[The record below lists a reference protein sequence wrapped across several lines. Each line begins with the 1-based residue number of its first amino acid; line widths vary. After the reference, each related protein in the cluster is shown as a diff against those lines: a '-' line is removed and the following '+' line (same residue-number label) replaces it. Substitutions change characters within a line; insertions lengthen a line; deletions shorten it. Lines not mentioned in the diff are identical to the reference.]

1 MSTGAKAG
9 SSPGLG
15 PVRNDK
21 NDKGVNGR
29 GAYFLP
35 VLSSGVLF
43 GEDELADEEL
53 GDEEIEDELAD
64 EDLGDEELA
73 PAAIAEG
80 GSEAL

>member
-1 MSTGAKAG
+1 MGWGGDGKGELGCPDGTAG

-35 VLSSGVLF
+35 VLSSGVVF
-43 GEDELADEEL
+43 G
-53 GDEEIEDELAD
+53 EDELAD